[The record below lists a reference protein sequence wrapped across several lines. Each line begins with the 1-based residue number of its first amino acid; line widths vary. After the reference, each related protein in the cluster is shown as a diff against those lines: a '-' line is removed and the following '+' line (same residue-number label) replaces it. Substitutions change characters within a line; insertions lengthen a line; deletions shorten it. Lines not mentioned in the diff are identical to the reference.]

1 MKKLRTTLIVAAVGA
16 AAFLALT
23 GFRHARGGPEAWMT
37 KKLDRVL
44 SAIDATPEQR
54 SQIEAIRD
62 ELMAKRP
69 QHEGDRAA
77 FMQLWT
83 QDQVDAAAVHA
94 RIAQSFDARRAYADD
109 VADAL
114 IRVHGILTPEQRAK
128 VGKMIAERSHGRMHG
143 EKAGRGA
150 AK

>member
-37 KKLDRVL
+37 AKLDRVL
-44 SAIDATPEQR
+44 SAIDATLEQR

-62 ELMAKRP
+62 EL
-69 QHEGDRAA
+69 
-77 FMQLWT
+77 WS

-94 RIAQSFDARRAYADD
+94 RIALSFDARRAFAYD